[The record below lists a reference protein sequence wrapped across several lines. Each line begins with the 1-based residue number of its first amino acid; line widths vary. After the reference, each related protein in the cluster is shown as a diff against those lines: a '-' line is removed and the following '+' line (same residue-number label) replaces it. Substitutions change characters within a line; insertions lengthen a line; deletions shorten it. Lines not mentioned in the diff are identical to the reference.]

1 MSPPTLQCHHCS
13 GCLLPGVRKEGEED
27 TAPASL
33 GHLHKISGQQEEG
46 GRGNGGRGE
55 RRNGVKGMGR
65 WVCGYQLGGRRVLS
79 VGFGGRRVF
88 GDTCGVCSGWAR
100 LEADDMFDV
109 HDPG

>member
-1 MSPPTLQCHHCS
+1 M
-13 GCLLPGVRKEGEED
+13 
-27 TAPASL
+27 
-33 GHLHKISGQQEEG
+33 
-46 GRGNGGRGE
+46 
-55 RRNGVKGMGR
+55 KGMGR